1 MNPTLN
7 LLGDPKYIGPGVW
20 YVIHLRAKEATNDR
34 AIDEFMK
41 FIYMLAGNFVCKKCR
56 KHMTDYIVSHPMED
70 LKNLKNEKGVN
81 IGMFKWAWLFHNAV
95 NTRIHKP
102 IVDWNTAWEMY
113 DNPEVCDTKC
123 DETEDTKIEEK
134 EDHKTKDK
142 EDHKVKT
149 KDKKENKKDDKVET
163 DEIEYYKSDKPE
175 ATNDRRARLAQGYFM
190 SVGIPKTLE
199 NHIKTPV
206 SFI

>member
-20 YVIHLRAKEATNDR
+20 YIIHLRAKEATNEK

-41 FIYMLAGNFVCKKCR
+41 FMYMLAGNFVCKKCR

-102 IVDWNTAWEMY
+102 IVDWDTAWEMY

-123 DETEDTKIEEK
+123 DEGEKYETEENTPENTKPENTKTGDIKTFIVDDTKNNI
-134 EDHKTKDK
+134 
-142 EDHKVKT
+142 
-149 KDKKENKKDDKVET
+149 
-163 DEIEYYKSDKPE
+163 
-175 ATNDRRARLAQGYFM
+175 NDRRARLAQGYFM
-190 SVGIPKTLE
+190 SIGIPKKLE
-199 NHIKTPV
+199 NSVKLTETV